1 VVVFDKM
8 SRIVVRSARRVYCTD
23 TTARSVRV
31 FGRLVGG
38 RFVAFRVRSGAVSA
52 AVKQLFSAS
61 TMGLSVGGLSVL
73 RRRVLCA
80 VNLD

>member
-1 VVVFDKM
+1 
-8 SRIVVRSARRVYCTD
+8 
-23 TTARSVRV
+23 
-31 FGRLVGG
+31 
-38 RFVAFRVRSGAVSA
+38 
-52 AVKQLFSAS
+52 VKQLFSAS